1 VFKLNKVQAVRGI
14 TKLYFVAALAGSFT
28 HIITAAHKTG
38 LVGWEAWS
46 TPFMIDGLAVIGMV
60 MRSEAFS
67 QATRSTGLRVQAVMG
82 LVSLVANV
90 YAAST
95 VGGVLYGVA
104 VVALFLAAE
113 WLTGQLAPASA
124 DQAAA
129 VKAKRQAAAAKG
141 AATRK
146 ANAATAKP
154 RRSPTPATA
163 GVDLRV
169 PVRRCAARCVDGV
182 GWPVPGPDSSPTS
195 TYRRSEGSALTYT
208 RSCAQRHVSR
218 QPEEEDL
225 DKLSR
230 FPLRGLGPP

>member
-95 VGGVLYGVA
+95 VLYGVA

-146 ANAATAKP
+146 ANAAKAKP
-154 RRSPTPATA
+154 RRK
-163 GVDLRV
+163 L
-169 PVRRCAARCVDGV
+169 AAV
-182 GWPVPGPDSSPTS
+182 
-195 TYRRSEGSALTYT
+195 
-208 RSCAQRHVSR
+208 
-218 QPEEEDL
+218 
-225 DKLSR
+225 
-230 FPLRGLGPP
+230 